1 MGPEPRLKYLM
12 SVLVVVNVFSAY
24 VVTQVLQLNY
34 FWTTFAAYWFAGFIN
49 HCLLIGIH
57 ELSHNLVFGNS
68 RPIANRLFG
77 IWANIPIVVP
87 MATSFKKYHVD
98 HHRYLSTEG
107 LDTDLPTDW
116 EGRFFSNPVLK
127 IVWLFLYPVFYAIRP
142 LVVRPL
148 PPTKIELLN
157 GIVQMIFNLTVMY
170 FWGFKAVYYLLAATL
185 LCMGLHPM
193 SAHFV
198 AEHYMFDRGY
208 ETYSYYGPWN
218 ILTWNIG
225 YHMEHHDFPYVP
237 CINLPKVREIASEF
251 YEDLPQHRSWFGVWK
266 EFVFNPNISPYSRV
280 KREYDEVYGEKK
292 ANNPFLGM
300 DNMMTP
306 SGFKEPGDDILGN
319 GNGVH
324 HASQESKRNGATENR
339 WRKENGELSEYK
351 SNGKQ
356 RLFNGKKG
364 EE

>member
-12 SVLVVVNVFSAY
+12 SILVVANVLSAY
-24 VVTQVLQLNY
+24 MVTQVLQLNY
-34 FWTTFAAYWFAGFIN
+34 FWTTVTAYWFAGFIN

-87 MATSFKKYHVD
+87 MATSFKKYHVE
-98 HHRYLSTEG
+98 HHRYLATEG
-107 LDTDLPTDW
+107 RDVDLPTDW
-116 EGRFFSNPVLK
+116 EGRFFNNPVLK

-142 LVVRPL
+142 LIVHPL

-157 GIVQMIFNLTVMY
+157 GIIQMTFNLIMWY
-170 FWGFKAVYYLLAATL
+170 FWGFKAVYYLLAATF

-218 ILTWNIG
+218 ILTWNMG
-225 YHMEHHDFPYVP
+225 YHMEHHDFPYIP
-237 CINLPKVREIASEF
+237 CINLPKVRKIASEF
-251 YEDLPQHRSWFGVWK
+251 YEDLPQHRSWFGIWR

-280 KREYDEVYGEKK
+280 KREYDDVYGKKK
-292 ANNPFLGM
+292 ASNPYLGM
-300 DNMMTP
+300 ENKMKP
-306 SGFKEPGDDILGN
+306 AGFKEPGNKFVGN
-319 GNGVH
+319 GNGMH
-324 HASQESKRNGATENR
+324 EHKKNGAMENE
-339 WRKENGELSEYK
+339 WHDENGELT
-351 SNGKQ
+351 SNGKK
-356 RLFNGKKG
+356 RLVNGKKG
-364 EE
+364 E